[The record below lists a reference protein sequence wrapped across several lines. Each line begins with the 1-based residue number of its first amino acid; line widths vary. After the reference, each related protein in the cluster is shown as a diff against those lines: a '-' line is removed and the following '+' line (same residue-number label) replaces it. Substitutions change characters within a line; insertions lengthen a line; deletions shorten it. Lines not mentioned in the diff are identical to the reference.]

1 MIHKINLSFK
11 DHLYKLSGNKGKGF
25 WSKSNPWKQKYFI
38 LRRIGDRPVLEYYS
52 KKPKTKNSTPKGA
65 DLLFANIFIIDARE
79 STRMQFVF

>member
-52 KKPKTKNSTPKGA
+52 KKPKTKNATPKGETYY
-65 DLLFANIFIIDARE
+65 LPIYLSIDARK